1 MPTPPLNL
9 ANIEKAA
16 QVVDPA
22 FLRIPQ
28 YEDGT
33 LNAALGQRVLVK
45 VETANPI
52 RSFKGR
58 GADFFAR
65 SLDPKQRIVC
75 ASAGNFG
82 QAMAYVGRSQRIPVQ
97 VFVANDVN
105 PAKAERMRSLGAKVT
120 LCDGDFDVA
129 KQNARRQAVDHPDC
143 IFVEDGAEDAIT
155 EGAGTIGVEL
165 LAAGAIDTVVV
176 PLGDGALITGIAA
189 WIKDRS
195 PGTQIIG
202 VCPEATPAMLHAWR
216 EAQGMPQVPGVPHPY
231 PSARGGRSLAGTDV
245 NQPTHTIADG
255 IEVRVPVQKAVERM
269 KNLVDDIVLVDD
281 DALIEAMRL
290 SASALGFVL
299 EPSGAA
305 GLAAI
310 RRHELPGERLAT
322 ILTGS
327 NIHPQMLAK
336 LVDSAR

>member
-1 MPTPPLNL
+1 MLTCPLDL

-16 QVVDPA
+16 ESIDPV
-22 FLRIPQ
+22 FLHSPQ

-33 LNAALGQRVLVK
+33 LNAALGRRVLLK
-45 VETANPI
+45 IETANPI

-65 SLDPKQRIVC
+65 SLDPRQKIVC

-82 QAMAYVGRSQRIPVQ
+82 QAMAYVGRSRGIPVE
-97 VFVANDVN
+97 VFVARDVN
-105 PAKAERMRSLGAKVT
+105 PAKAERMRALGAKVT

-129 KQNARRQAVDHPDC
+129 KLNARQLAASHSEC
-143 IFVEDGAEDAIT
+143 IFVEDGADDAIT

-195 PGTQIIG
+195 PRTQIIG
-202 VCPEATPAMLHAWR
+202 VCPKATPAMLHAWR
-216 EAQGMPQVPGVPHPY
+216 EARGMPQVPGVPRPL
-231 PSARGGRSLAGTDV
+231 PSVS
-245 NQPTHTIADG
+245 HTIADG
-255 IEVRVPVQKAVERM
+255 IEVHVPVRKSVEKM
-269 KNLVDDIVLVDD
+269 KHLVDDIVLVDD
-281 DALIEAMRL
+281 DALIDAMRL
-290 SASALGFVL
+290 SASALGFIL

-310 RRHELPGERLAT
+310 RTHELPGERLAT

-327 NIHPQMLAK
+327 NIHPQMFAK
-336 LVDSAR
+336 LVGSSG

>member
-1 MPTPPLNL
+1 MLTCPLDL

-16 QVVDPA
+16 QSIDPV
-22 FLRIPQ
+22 FLHSPQ
-28 YEDGT
+28 YEDST
-33 LNAALGQRVLVK
+33 LNAALSRRVLVK
-45 VETANPI
+45 IETANPI

-58 GADFFAR
+58 GADFFTR
-65 SLDPKQRIVC
+65 SLDSRQKIVC

-82 QAMAYVGRSQRIPVQ
+82 QAMAYAGRSRGIPVQ
-97 VFVANDVN
+97 VFVARDVN
-105 PAKAERMRSLGAKVT
+105 PAKAERMRALGAKVT

-129 KQNARRQAVDHPDC
+129 KQHARQLAAGHPEW
-143 IFVEDGAEDAIT
+143 IFVEDGADDAIT

-165 LAAGAIDTVVV
+165 LADGAIDTVVV

-202 VCPEATPAMLHAWR
+202 VCPKATPAMLHAWR
-216 EAQGMPQVPGVPHPY
+216 EARGMPGTPRPS
-231 PSARGGRSLAGTDV
+231 PSAPDWTSAS
-245 NQPTHTIADG
+245 HTIADG
-255 IEVRVPVQKAVERM
+255 IEVHVPVRKSVEKM
-269 KNLVDDIVLVDD
+269 KHLVDDIVLVND

-310 RRHELPGERLAT
+310 RTLELPGERLAT

-327 NIHPQMLAK
+327 NIHPQMLTK
-336 LVDSAR
+336 LVDSAG

>member
-1 MPTPPLNL
+1 MDWTEITVHTQPVNL

-16 QVVDPA
+16 QSIDPV
-22 FLRIPQ
+22 FLHSPQ

-33 LNAALGQRVLVK
+33 LNAALGRRVLVK

-65 SLDPKQRIVC
+65 SFDPRQKIVC

-82 QAMAYVGRSQRIPVQ
+82 QAMAYVGRSRGIPVE
-97 VFVANDVN
+97 VFVARDVN
-105 PAKAERMRSLGAKVT
+105 PAKAERMRALGAKVT

-129 KQNARRQAVDHPDC
+129 KLTARQLAADHPEC

-155 EGAGTIGVEL
+155 EGPGTIGVEL
-165 LAAGAIDTVVV
+165 LAAGTIDTVVV
-176 PLGDGALITGIAA
+176 PLGDGALIVGIAA

-195 PGTQIIG
+195 PGTRIIG

-216 EAQGMPQVPGVPHPY
+216 EARGMPQSPWVHHA
-231 PSARGGRSLAGTDV
+231 SE
-245 NQPTHTIADG
+245 TIADG
-255 IEVRVPVQKAVERM
+255 IEVRVPVEKSVERM
-269 KNLVDDIVLVDD
+269 KDLVDDIVLVNDD
-281 DALIEAMRL
+281 ELIEAMRL
-290 SASALGFVL
+290 SVSTLGLVL

-310 RRHELPGERLAT
+310 RRHKLPGERLAT

-327 NIHPQMLAK
+327 NIHPQMFARLI
-336 LVDSAR
+336 DSAR